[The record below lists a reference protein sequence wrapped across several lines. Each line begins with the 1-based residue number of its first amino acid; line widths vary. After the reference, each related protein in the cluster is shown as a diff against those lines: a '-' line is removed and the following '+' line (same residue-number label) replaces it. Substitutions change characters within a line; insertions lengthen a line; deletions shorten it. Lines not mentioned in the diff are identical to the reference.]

1 MEEITFSI
9 INHGQAASEALQAL
23 LHRFEQKCGIRVRL
37 EIIPNWTLGWSRLIE
52 NALYHSGPDISETGN
67 SWIGDLTR
75 MEALH
80 LFSREEVIEIT
91 KDVHL
96 FENVWRCRTKVE
108 HGQATIYSIPWTGDT
123 RAVFYRRDL
132 LEKAGVDPATAFA
145 DTARFAKT
153 ISALKEWGI
162 PVPLA
167 LTSQYSTLT
176 IQYIAS
182 WIWCAGGDFFSQD
195 GINLAFSQPRAM
207 EACKAYFRLGRY
219 LVPEARNLG
228 EDEVNRLFR
237 SGRAAVTLNGYWM
250 LNIDEMAADTRE
262 NFGVASMPGSPFV
275 GGQDLIIWNH
285 SRHVPAAIKLIQ
297 FLLFEEAGKE
307 LFPLYGLPVSES
319 GWENFPFNTGFYPVF
334 KKAILT
340 GRGFQGQLW
349 GLVEKRLTDEF
360 AEIWAEI
367 LKSPDSQLDII
378 VETRLNN
385 LAQRLQLSM
394 GS

>member
-1 MEEITFSI
+1 
-9 INHGQAASEALQAL
+9 
-23 LHRFEQKCGIRVRL
+23 
-37 EIIPNWTLGWSRLIE
+37 
-52 NALYHSGPDISETGN
+52 
-67 SWIGDLTR
+67 
-75 MEALH
+75 
-80 LFSREEVIEIT
+80 
-91 KDVHL
+91 
-96 FENVWRCRTKVE
+96 
-108 HGQATIYSIPWTGDT
+108 
-123 RAVFYRRDL
+123 
-132 LEKAGVDPATAFA
+132 
-145 DTARFAKT
+145 
-153 ISALKEWGI
+153 
-162 PVPLA
+162 
-167 LTSQYSTLT
+167 
-176 IQYIAS
+176 
-182 WIWCAGGDFFSQD
+182 
-195 GINLAFSQPRAM
+195 M